1 MNLTDLLIVS
11 WTNFLKNMLKEQGT
25 DLNIIDHVTP
35 DIIGIF
41 WITTSAL
48 DRKLAGFDQFNYL
61 FDGLLSQFIYG
72 ENVSEKRANLFFTK
86 NFGQSLFLAHL
97 KTEGASKSELAGEID
112 EQIAL
117 IQSGANSRKRIL
129 VLHDSSSDWFAELQK
144 RYGQFSFSKV

>member
-1 MNLTDLLIVS
+1 
-11 WTNFLKNMLKEQGT
+11 MLKEQGP
-25 DLNIIDHVTP
+25 DINIIDHVTP

-41 WITTSAL
+41 WITNSAL

-86 NFGQSLFLAHL
+86 NFDQSLFLAHL

-117 IQSGANSRKRIL
+117 IQSGANGRTKIL
-129 VLHDSSSDWFAELQK
+129 VLQDTTNDWFAELHK
-144 RYGQFSFSKV
+144 RYGHFTFSKI

>member
-1 MNLTDLLIVS
+1 MP
-11 WTNFLKNMLKEQGT
+11 KEHSP
-25 DLNIIDHVTP
+25 DINIIDHVTP

-41 WITTSAL
+41 WLTSEGL
-48 DRKLAGFDQFNYL
+48 DRKLSGFDQFNYL

-86 NFGQSLFLAHL
+86 NFGHSLFLAHL

-117 IQSGANSRKRIL
+117 IQSGANSRTKIL
-129 VLHDSSSDWFAELQK
+129 VLQDTTSDWFAELQK
-144 RYGQFSFSKV
+144 RYGQFSFSKI